1 MNTMTTL
8 KWCKCAFIAAAL
20 VSAPLATAG
29 PSPDSHEMKTAI
41 AKAAQGPDHLR
52 RYIWRTL
59 NFYALNYNEVMA
71 QFKAAQAAGADGT
84 TQVAQ
89 TGMR

>member
-29 PSPDSHEMKTAI
+29 PPPDSHEMKTAF
-41 AKAAQGPDHLR
+41 AKAAQGPDQLR
-52 RYIWRTL
+52 RYVWRTR
-59 NFYALNYNEVMA
+59 NIYALNYNEVMA
-71 QFKAAQAAGADGT
+71 QFKAAQVAGADGT
-84 TQVAQ
+84 AQIAQ
-89 TGMR
+89 TATR